1 MKRND
6 VDAIAVARAE
16 MLEGLLPSRMR
27 EGHSTID
34 GWRLADIQI
43 AIHAL
48 RRARASYYRDI
59 NESAI
64 WLRVVT
70 CLVEE
75 RRLRLLMAE
84 ARVAAE
90 GDGRTGGASCSV

>member
-16 MLEGLLPSRMR
+16 MLEGLLPPRMR
-27 EGHSTID
+27 EDLSTID
-34 GWRLADIQI
+34 SWSLSDIQI

-48 RRARASYYRDI
+48 RRARASYYRDMD
-59 NESAI
+59 EAAI

-70 CLVEE
+70 CLAEN

-90 GDGRTGGASCSV
+90 REDGGVAC